1 MVNAQLAINQ
11 GLTDVISDSE
21 PALSNHITRGDQRGV
36 ARQGADALPAGAVSA
51 RTLIAIRWVALAGQ
65 TVAILVV
72 QFGLDFP
79 LSLSLCLGIIAASA
93 ALNLAMQ
100 ARARSNQR
108 LSDRAAAASLGFDI
122 IQSAALLYVT
132 GGMENPFALLLLAP
146 VTISATVLS
155 LRSTI
160 WLCLLAMAAATL
172 LMLKHQPLPWYE
184 VGLELPELYI
194 FGLWSALIIAI
205 LFSAAYTWRVADEA
219 RRMSDA
225 LAATQMALAREQQ
238 LSALGGLA
246 AAAAHE
252 LGSPLSTIAVIAA
265 DLSRD
270 VPVESEFAEDIELLR
285 SESARCSAILAGLS
299 NQPEIGGGAPFVQLS
314 MSTLI
319 DLAAGPH
326 QRDGIEIIVERHG
339 PDEDDEVSDAHDDPL
354 VSRSPEILH
363 GLGTLIQNAVQF
375 AVTTVE
381 VTVAWDQRELAV
393 IIEDDGPGFPLTMLD
408 RLGEPY
414 LSTRRGTSGHMGLG
428 IFIANTLLE
437 RTGGRVSFGN
447 RPEGGARAE
456 ARWPRSRLE
465 ATP

>member
-1 MVNAQLAINQ
+1 M
-11 GLTDVISDSE
+11 SDSGH
-21 PALSNHITRGDQRGV
+21 SGV
-36 ARQGADALPAGAVSA
+36 FVGGSLPAGAVSA

-65 TVAILVV
+65 IVAILVV
-72 QFGLDFP
+72 EFGLRFPLP
-79 LSLSLCLGIIAASA
+79 LSLCFGIVAASA
-93 ALNLAMQ
+93 ILNLGMQ

-108 LSDRAAAASLGFDI
+108 LSDRAAAISLGFDI
-122 IQSAALLYVT
+122 AQSAALLYVT

-146 VTISATVLS
+146 VTISATILS

-160 WLCLLAMAAATL
+160 WLCLLALAAATL
-172 LMLKHQPLPWYE
+172 LMLQHLPLPWGKA
-184 VGLELPELYI
+184 GLQLPELYI
-194 FGLWSALIIAI
+194 FGIWTALVIAI
-205 LFSAAYTWRVADEA
+205 VFSAAYTWRVADEA

-265 DLSRD
+265 DLARD
-270 VPVESEFAEDIELLR
+270 VPADSEFAEDIELLR
-285 SESARCSAILAGLS
+285 SESARCRAILAGLS
-299 NQPEIGGGAPFVQLS
+299 NQPDIGGGDPYVQLS

-319 DLAAGPH
+319 DLAAAPH
-326 QRDGIEIIVERHG
+326 QREGVEIIVERHG
-339 PDEDDEVSDAHDDPL
+339 PDQTDDSPESVGDPM
-354 VSRSPEILH
+354 VIRSPEILH

-381 VTVAWDQRELAV
+381 VTVAWDHRDLVV
-393 IIEDDGPGFPLTMLD
+393 IIEDDGPGFPATMLD

-437 RTGGRVSFGN
+437 RTGGRLTFGN
-447 RPEGGARAE
+447 RIEGGARAE
-456 ARWPRSRLE
+456 ARWFRTAIEPS
-465 ATP
+465 APAS

>member
-1 MVNAQLAINQ
+1 MANNADHSIAGQVGGILDQNRAAMH
-11 GLTDVISDSE
+11 SD
-21 PALSNHITRGDQRGV
+21 
-36 ARQGADALPAGAVSA
+36 GAVPAGAVSA

-65 TVAILVV
+65 TVAIMVV
-72 QFGLDFP
+72 RFGFEFPLP
-79 LSLSLCLGIIAASA
+79 LSLCFAIIAISA
-93 ALNLAMQ
+93 ILNLAMQ
-100 ARARSNQR
+100 ARARSSQR
-108 LSDRAAAASLGFDI
+108 LSDRSAAISLGFDI
-122 IQSAALLYVT
+122 AQSAALLYVT
-132 GGMENPFALLLLAP
+132 GGMQNPFALLLLAP

-172 LMLKHQPLPWYE
+172 LMLRHQPLPWDE
-184 VGLELPELYI
+184 FGLELPELYV
-194 FGLWSALIIAI
+194 FGIWSALMIAI

-219 RRMSDA
+219 RRMTDA

-270 VPVESEFAEDIELLR
+270 VPAESEFAEDIELLR
-285 SESARCSAILAGLS
+285 SESARCRAILAGLS
-299 NQPEIGGGAPFVQLS
+299 NQPEIGGGAPYVQVA

-319 DLAAGPH
+319 DLAAAPH
-326 QRDGIEIIVERHG
+326 QREGIEIIVESHG
-339 PDEDDEVSDAHDDPL
+339 PEELDGAADPAGDPL
-354 VSRSPEILH
+354 VIRSPEILH

-381 VTVAWDQRELAV
+381 VTVAWDRRDLAV
-393 IIEDDGPGFPLTMLD
+393 IIEDDGPGFPVPMLD

-414 LSTRRGTSGHMGLG
+414 LSTRRGSSGHMGLG

-437 RTGGRVSFGN
+437 RTGGRLTFGN

-456 ARWPRSRLE
+456 ARWPRARLE
-465 ATP
+465 PGSRAA

>member
-1 MVNAQLAINQ
+1 M
-11 GLTDVISDSE
+11 SDSGH
-21 PALSNHITRGDQRGV
+21 PGV
-36 ARQGADALPAGAVSA
+36 FVSGSLPAGAVSA
-51 RTLIAIRWVALAGQ
+51 RTLIAIRWVALLGQ
-65 TVAILVV
+65 IVAIIVV
-72 QFGLDFP
+72 EFGLRFPLP
-79 LSLSLCLGIIAASA
+79 LSLCFGIVAVSA
-93 ALNLAMQ
+93 VLNLGMQ
-100 ARARSNQR
+100 ARSRSNQR
-108 LSDRAAAASLGFDI
+108 LSDRAAALSLGFDI
-122 IQSAALLYVT
+122 VQSAALLFVT

-146 VTISATVLS
+146 VTISATILS

-160 WLCLLAMAAATL
+160 WLCLLALALATL
-172 LMLKHQPLPWYE
+172 LMLRHLPLPWGVSE
-184 VGLELPELYI
+184 LELPELYVYGI
-194 FGLWSALIIAI
+194 WTALVIAI
-205 LFSAAYTWRVADEA
+205 VFSAAYTWRVADEA

-252 LGSPLSTIAVIAA
+252 LGSPLSTIAIIAA

-270 VPVESEFAEDIELLR
+270 VPAESEFAEDVKLLR

-299 NQPEIGGGAPFVQLS
+299 NHPEIGGGDPYVQLS

-319 DLAAGPH
+319 ELAAAPH
-326 QRDGIEIIVERHG
+326 QREGVEIIVERHG
-339 PDEDDEVSDAHDDPL
+339 PDETDDSPETVGDPM
-354 VSRSPEILH
+354 VVRSPEILH

-381 VTVAWDQRELAV
+381 VTVAWDHRDLIV
-393 IIEDDGPGFPLTMLD
+393 IIEDDGPGFPVTMLD

-414 LSTRRGTSGHMGLG
+414 LSTRRRTSGHMGLG

-437 RTGGRVSFGN
+437 RTGGRLTFGN

-456 ARWPRSRLE
+456 ARWLRSAIE
-465 ATP
+465 STGQAP

>member
-1 MVNAQLAINQ
+1 MDPSYIPM
-11 GLTDVISDSE
+11 GG
-21 PALSNHITRGDQRGV
+21 P
-36 ARQGADALPAGAVSA
+36 LPIGAVSA
-51 RTLIAIRWVALAGQ
+51 RTLILSRWVALVGQ
-65 TVAILVV
+65 TVAIMVV
-72 QFGLDFP
+72 EYGLRFP
-79 LSLSLCLGIIAASA
+79 LPLSYCFGIVAVSAVLNLGMHASA
-93 ALNLAMQ
+93 Q
-100 ARARSNQR
+100 SNQR
-108 LSDRAAAASLGFDI
+108 LSDRSAAVSLGFDI
-122 IQSAALLYVT
+122 TQSAALLFVT

-146 VTISATVLS
+146 VTVSATILS

-172 LMLKHQPLPWYE
+172 LVLHYLPLPWGE
-184 VGLELPELYI
+184 AELWLPDLYI
-194 FGLWSALIIAI
+194 FGIWTALVIAI
-205 LFSAAYTWRVADEA
+205 VFSAAYTWRVANEA

-270 VPVESEFAEDIELLR
+270 VPADSEFAEDIELLR
-285 SESARCSAILAGLS
+285 SESARCRAILTGLS
-299 NQPEIGGGAPFVQLS
+299 NQPEIGGGDPYVQLS

-319 DLAAGPH
+319 DLAAAPH

-339 PDEDDEVSDAHDDPL
+339 PDQTEDTGEAVGDPL
-354 VSRSPEILH
+354 VIRSPEILH

-381 VTVAWDQRELAV
+381 VTVAWDHRDLMV
-393 IIEDDGPGFPLTMLD
+393 IIEDDGPGFPTTVLD

-437 RTGGRVSFGN
+437 RSGGRLIFGN

-456 ARWPRSRLE
+456 ARWRRAAIEP
-465 ATP
+465 AGNVA

>member
-1 MVNAQLAINQ
+1 MPASATS
-11 GLTDVISDSE
+11 GTSDVISDADATPS
-21 PALSNHITRGDQRGV
+21 PHIGQTDHRRAAMRGDGT
-36 ARQGADALPAGAVSA
+36 LPAGAVSA
-51 RTLIAIRWVALAGQ
+51 RTLITIRWVALAGQ
-65 TVAILVV
+65 AVAILVV
-72 QFGLDFP
+72 RFGLEFP
-79 LSLSLCLGIIAASA
+79 LAFSLCFGVIAASA
-93 ALNLAMQ
+93 IVNLAMQ

-108 LSDRAAAASLGFDI
+108 LSDRAAAISLGFDI
-122 IQSAALLYVT
+122 VQSAALLYVT

-146 VTISATVLS
+146 VTISATILS
-155 LRSTI
+155 LRATI
-160 WLCLLAMAAATL
+160 WLCLLAMATATL
-172 LMLKHQPLPWYE
+172 LMLKHEPLPWGE
-184 VGLELPELYI
+184 AGLQLPELYI
-194 FGLWSALIIAI
+194 FGIWSALMIAI

-270 VPVESEFAEDIELLR
+270 VPAESEFSEDIELLR
-285 SESARCSAILAGLS
+285 SESARCRAILAGLS
-299 NQPEIGGGAPFVQLS
+299 NQPEIGGGAPYVQVA

-319 DLAAGPH
+319 DLAASPH

-339 PDEDDEVSDAHDDPL
+339 PEETDDVTDATGDPL
-354 VSRSPEILH
+354 VIRSPEILH

-381 VTVAWDQRELAV
+381 VTVAWDQYDLAV

-414 LSTRRGTSGHMGLG
+414 LSTRRGSSGHMGLG

-437 RTGGRVSFGN
+437 RTGGQVSFGN

-456 ARWPRSRLE
+456 ARWPRARLE
-465 ATP
+465 PAA

>member
-1 MVNAQLAINQ
+1 M
-11 GLTDVISDSE
+11 TDVSHPR
-21 PALSNHITRGDQRGV
+21 PAGGDT
-36 ARQGADALPAGAVSA
+36 LPAGAVSA
-51 RTLIAIRWVALAGQ
+51 RTLIAIRWVALVGQ
-65 TVAILVV
+65 IVAIMVV
-72 QFGLDFP
+72 EYGLRFPLP
-79 LSLSLCLGIIAASA
+79 LSLCFGIVAASA
-93 ALNLAMQ
+93 ILNLGMQ
-100 ARARSNQR
+100 ARARSSQR
-108 LSDRAAAASLGFDI
+108 LSDRSAAVSLGFDI
-122 IQSAALLYVT
+122 TQSAALLYVT
-132 GGMENPFALLLLAP
+132 GGMENPFTLLLLAP

-160 WLCLLAMAAATL
+160 WLCLLALAAATV
-172 LMLKHQPLPWYE
+172 LMLRHLPLPWSE
-184 VGLELPELYI
+184 PGLELPELYV
-194 FGLWSALIIAI
+194 FGIWTALVIAI
-205 LFSAAYTWRVADEA
+205 VFSASNTWRVADEA

-270 VPVESEFAEDIELLR
+270 VPAESEFAEDIELLR

-299 NQPEIGGGAPFVQLS
+299 NQPEIGGGAPYVQLS

-319 DLAAGPH
+319 DLAAAPH
-326 QRDGIEIIVERHG
+326 QREGVEIIVERHG
-339 PDEDDEVSDAHDDPL
+339 PDETEDSSETKGDPM
-354 VSRSPEILH
+354 VIRSPEILH

-381 VTVAWDQRELAV
+381 VTVAWDHRDLVV
-393 IIEDDGPGFPLTMLD
+393 IIEDDGPGFPTTMLD

-437 RTGGRVSFGN
+437 RTGGRLTFGN
-447 RPEGGARAE
+447 RPEGGAQAE
-456 ARWPRSRLE
+456 ARWPRSALE
-465 ATP
+465 PTTPAS

>member
-1 MVNAQLAINQ
+1 MNAN
-11 GLTDVISDSE
+11 GH
-21 PALSNHITRGDQRGV
+21 PGV
-36 ARQGADALPAGAVSA
+36 LVGGALPAGAVSA
-51 RTLIAIRWVALAGQ
+51 RTLIAIRWVAIVGQ
-65 TVAILVV
+65 IVAIIVV
-72 QFGLDFP
+72 QYGLRFPLP
-79 LSLSLCLGIIAASA
+79 LSLCFGIVAASA
-93 ALNLAMQ
+93 VLNLAMQ
-100 ARARSNQR
+100 TRGRSNQR
-108 LSDRAAAASLGFDI
+108 LSDRAAGISLGFDI
-122 IQSAALLYVT
+122 AQSAALLYIT

-146 VTISATVLS
+146 VTVSATILS

-160 WLCLLAMAAATL
+160 WLCLLALAAATL
-172 LMLKHQPLPWYE
+172 LMLWHFPLPWRDS
-184 VGLELPELYI
+184 GLQLPALYI
-194 FGLWSALIIAI
+194 YGTWTALVIAI
-205 LFSAAYTWRVADEA
+205 LFIAAYTWRVADEA

-270 VPVESEFAEDIELLR
+270 VPSESEFAEDIELLS

-299 NQPEIGGGAPFVQLS
+299 NQPEIGGGDPYVQLS

-319 DLAAGPH
+319 DLASAPH
-326 QRDGIEIIVERHG
+326 QREGVEIIVERHG
-339 PDEDDEVSDAHDDPL
+339 PDEADDSSETAGDPM
-354 VSRSPEILH
+354 VVRSPEILH

-381 VTVAWDQRELAV
+381 VTVAWDHRDLVV
-393 IIEDDGPGFPLTMLD
+393 IIEDDGPGFPVTMLD

-428 IFIANTLLE
+428 VFIANTLLE
-437 RTGGRVSFGN
+437 RSGGRLSFGN

-456 ARWPRSRLE
+456 ARWPRASIE
-465 ATP
+465 PSA